1 MNFKGAKYLI
11 QDKKNQELQP
21 AEVII
26 STSLDTVIE
35 ISERRHIIELKFEL
49 NIEWYEYRAK
59 YYNIKRNSALNVLSE
74 NEMKMLWL
82 PFIIFKVTF
91 MKTSILNL

>member
-1 MNFKGAKYLI
+1 M
-11 QDKKNQELQP
+11 QP